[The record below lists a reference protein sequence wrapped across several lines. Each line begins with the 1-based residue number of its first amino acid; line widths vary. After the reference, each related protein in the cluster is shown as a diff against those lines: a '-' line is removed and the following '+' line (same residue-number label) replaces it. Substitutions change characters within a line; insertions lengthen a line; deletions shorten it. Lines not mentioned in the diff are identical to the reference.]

1 MQNNLQN
8 ISNLRPLRRPPI
20 SVSSLFFNAL
30 LYPRITSFHWPVVA
44 ALLQLLVGVV
54 VVIAFVSLSP
64 PSFTSVLCCHGERTI
79 EVSRNRCGGSFL
91 GPFLLGHH
99 PVQSFPPIFRLPA
112 LPLPL
117 FVTLGFTPALG
128 TTAGVSRT
136 GVCKVAIAV
145 VPTSASALSAGH
157 VHLPPPSFPKGL
169 TSVLMPTV
177 GTV

>member
-54 VVIAFVSLSP
+54 VVIAFVSSPP

-79 EVSRNRCGGSFL
+79 EVSWIQCGCSFL
-91 GPFLLGHH
+91 GPFLLVDH
-99 PVQSFPPIFRLPA
+99 PVQSFPPVFWLPA

-117 FVTLGFTPALG
+117 FVTLG
-128 TTAGVSRT
+128 
-136 GVCKVAIAV
+136 
-145 VPTSASALSAGH
+145 
-157 VHLPPPSFPKGL
+157 LPPPPSSPKGL
-169 TSVLMPTV
+169 TSVLMPTA